1 MLPYSTCMYSE
12 YRRTSGTETGTTT
25 AERTLAR
32 APFALPARGTMRT
45 SRLRETKSACRSPSA
60 WPARIPSPRVPSLL
74 HDVAL
79 FGHLTGFCGASPG
92 VWRSWLVDVH
102 AAQHEIG
109 GSQDAGVPGGVA
121 VRREV
126 LDGAR

>member
-1 MLPYSTCMYSE
+1 MIAAM
-12 YRRTSGTETGTTT
+12 T
-25 AERTLAR
+25 ANSSADMGMTRSRSVLDGAI
-32 APFALPARGTMRT
+32 T
-45 SRLRETKSACRSPSA
+45 SRAATSPFGRWYCRMLRWGSSGSSSMPM
-60 WPARIPSPRVPSLL
+60 PSPGAPSLL

-79 FGHLTGFCGASPG
+79 SGHLTGFCGASPG